1 MSYFP
6 IIKILGIEY
15 TIIERQ
21 PFHIEDYDMGMSD
34 SIRNEIIIRSGMNQ
48 DTKESTILHEVIHIL
63 SDKMGL
69 SLEENTINCL
79 ESGLYSVGYRLK
91 EKL

>member
-1 MSYFP
+1 MNYFQT
-6 IIKILGIEY
+6 IKILGIEY

-21 PFHIEDYDMGMSD
+21 PFHTEDHDMGISD
-34 SIRNEIIIRSGMNQ
+34 SIRNEIIIRWGMNQ
-48 DTKESTILHEVIHIL
+48 DTKESTILHEVIHAL

-69 SLEENTINCL
+69 GLEENIVNCL

-91 EKL
+91 

>member
-21 PFHIEDYDMGMSD
+21 PFHIEDHDMGISD
-34 SIRNEIIIRSGMNQ
+34 SIRNEIIIRAGMNQ
-48 DTKESTILHEVIHIL
+48 DTKESTILHEIIHIL

-69 SLEENTINCL
+69 GLEEKVVGCL
-79 ESGLYSVGYRLK
+79 ESGLYSIGYRLK
-91 EKL
+91 EQL